1 MTFTFTDLPKYANGQ
16 EITYTVAEEEVTDY
30 TTTYDGSNITNSYT
44 PGKTSATVTKI
55 WNDAENQDGK
65 RPESITVSLLADG
78 KETGKTVTLSVE
90 NNWKQTIS
98 DLPEKADGK
107 AIEYTWTEE
116 TLPEGYELTDN
127 SKNGTV
133 TTLTNTYA
141 PETTSITVTKTWD
154 DADNQDGKRPESI
167 IVNLL
172 ANGEIVASQT
182 VKADEAGNWTYTFKD
197 LPKYANGKEITYTVT
212 EEAV

>member
-1 MTFTFTDLPKYANGQ
+1 MYIILCPYAQRLCYLRHCCFLYNFINTHQPETTEITGTKTWNDANNQDGKRPESITVILLANGTEKTRQTVTADEAGNWTYSFTDLPKYANGE
-16 EITYTVAEEEVTDY
+16 EITYTVSEDTVADY

-116 TLPEGYELTDN
+116 TLQKVTNSPTTARTEL
-127 SKNGTV
+127 
-133 TTLTNTYA
+133 
-141 PETTSITVTKTWD
+141 
-154 DADNQDGKRPESI
+154 
-167 IVNLL
+167 
-172 ANGEIVASQT
+172 
-182 VKADEAGNWTYTFKD
+182 
-197 LPKYANGKEITYTVT
+197 
-212 EEAV
+212 

>member
-1 MTFTFTDLPKYANGQ
+1 MAATSPTKLH
-16 EITYTVAEEEVTDY
+16 
-30 TTTYDGSNITNSYT
+30 S
-44 PGKTSATVTKI
+44 GKTSATVTKI

-78 KETGKTVTLSVE
+78 KRNRKDRYPGASRTIGNRLYLTFRK
-90 NNWKQTIS
+90 KQT
-98 DLPEKADGK
+98 EKQSVHL
-107 AIEYTWTEE
+107 TEE

-172 ANGEIVASQT
+172 ANGEIVAKPDCKSRRSR
-182 VKADEAGNWTYTFKD
+182 KLD
-197 LPKYANGKEITYTVT
+197 LHL
-212 EEAV
+212 